1 MISQNSIQTEEDNQ
15 FFFSSEDTIHT
26 PINQRGPKMVIT
38 LNGYLLYSVDTSYF
52 WRHKG
57 EEKGIYKITKLI
69 WENGKTILYI
79 KHN

>member
-1 MISQNSIQTEEDNQ
+1 MIHQTAIQTEEDAQ
-15 FFFSSEDTIHT
+15 FFFGGGDTIHT
-26 PINQRGPKMVIT
+26 PLNQRGPKMIIT
-38 LNGYLLYSVDTSYF
+38 LNGYLLYNVDTSYT

-69 WENGKTILYI
+69 WENGKTTLYI